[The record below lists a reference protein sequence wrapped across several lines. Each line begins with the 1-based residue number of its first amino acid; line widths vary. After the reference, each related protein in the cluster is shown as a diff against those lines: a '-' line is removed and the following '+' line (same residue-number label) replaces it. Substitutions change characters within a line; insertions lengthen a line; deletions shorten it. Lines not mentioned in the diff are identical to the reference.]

1 MRNQLTN
8 PKGNIILLALFVLFA
23 SSLIGLLISMMMR
36 GFLRY
41 SEDIAS
47 YQKASYLAKAGAEVW
62 FLLTNTTKANF
73 DYTLEKGDKENILNN
88 FTCKREKEENWI
100 CPDFNLN
107 LQITWLWT
115 SLNNCSN
122 DKLIT
127 SNDKLITSND
137 KLITLSWGHSIIIP
151 AFYATEVGLW
161 WNQMGQVKISTIAI
175 KWGNNTLKKTIA
187 TYDQNNTLTLKE
199 WEEWEKWNRGK
210 WNWEKS
216 NTNSYFILSNTWQ
229 AAVQICPSWENIPQ
243 ENIKILSTATFR
255 DKTIWKEYLS
265 TQKLPDFLK
274 SDNYLATK

>member
-73 DYTLEKGDKENILNN
+73 DYTLGEGDKENILNN

-107 LQITWLWT
+107 LKITWLWN

-122 DKLIT
+122 D
-127 SNDKLITSND
+127 N
-137 KLITLSWGHSIIIP
+137 LITLNWGQSIIIP
-151 AFYATEVGLW
+151 AFYANGIKLW
-161 WNQMGQVKISTIAI
+161 WNWSLEQIPIPTIELS
-175 KWGNNTLKKTIA
+175 GNTLKKTIA
-187 TYDQNNTLTLKE
+187 IYDQNNTLTLKE
-199 WEEWEKWNRGK
+199 WEGEKT
-210 WNWEKS
+210 S

-229 AAVQICPSWENIPQ
+229 ATIQICPSWPNIPQ

-274 SDNYLATK
+274 SDNYLKTKQNN

>member
-73 DYTLEKGDKENILNN
+73 NYTLGKEGKEDKENILKN
-88 FTCKREKEENWI
+88 FTCKRGKEENWI

-107 LQITWLWT
+107 LEITWLWN
-115 SLNNCSN
+115 SLNNCSKDN
-122 DKLIT
+122 R
-127 SNDKLITSND
+127 
-137 KLITLSWGHSIIIP
+137 ITLSWGQSIIIP
-151 AFYATEVGLW
+151 AFYANGIKLW
-161 WNQMGQVKISTIAI
+161 WNWSLEQVALPTIELS
-175 KWGNNTLKKTIA
+175 GNTLKKTIA
-187 TYDQNNTLTLKE
+187 TYDQNSTLTL
-199 WEEWEKWNRGK
+199 EEWKENEKL
-210 WNWEKS
+210 

-229 AAVQICPSWENIPQ
+229 ATIQICPSWKNIPQ

-255 DKTIWKEYLS
+255 NKTIWKEYLS
-265 TQKLPDFLK
+265 TQELPDFLK
-274 SDNYLATK
+274 SDNYLKTKQNN

>member
-73 DYTLEKGDKENILNN
+73 DYTLGEEDKKNILNN

-107 LQITWLWT
+107 LQITWLWN
-115 SLNNCSN
+115 SLNNCSKDN
-122 DKLIT
+122 R
-127 SNDKLITSND
+127 
-137 KLITLSWGHSIIIP
+137 ITLNWGQSIIIP
-151 AFYATEVGLW
+151 AFYATGVGLW
-161 WNQMGQVKISTIAI
+161 WNQIGKVPIPTI
-175 KWGNNTLKKTIA
+175 KWDGNSLKKTIA

-199 WEEWEKWNRGK
+199 WEEWGK
-210 WNWEKS
+210 WNGENS
-216 NTNSYFILSNTWQ
+216 NTNSYFILSNTSG
-229 AAVQICPSWENIPQ
+229 AAVQICPSWPNIPQ

-274 SDNYLATK
+274 SDNYLKTKQNN

>member
-73 DYTLEKGDKENILNN
+73 DYTLREEDKKNILNN

-107 LQITWLWT
+107 LEITWLWD
-115 SLNNCSN
+115 SLNNCSKSK
-122 DKLIT
+122 DKR
-127 SNDKLITSND
+127 
-137 KLITLSWGHSIIIP
+137 ITLSWGQSIIIP
-151 AFYATEVGLW
+151 AFYANKVWLW

-199 WEEWEKWNRGK
+199 WEGEKT
-210 WNWEKS
+210 S

-229 AAVQICPSWENIPQ
+229 AAVQICPSWEKIPQ

-274 SDNYLATK
+274 SDNYLKTEQNN

>member
-1 MRNQLTN
+1 MRKQLTN
-8 PKGNIILLALFVLFA
+8 PRGNIILLALFVLFA

-73 DYTLEKGDKENILNN
+73 DYTLEENDKKSILNN
-88 FTCKREKEENWI
+88 FTCKRGKEENWI

-107 LQITWLWT
+107 LEITWLWN
-115 SLNNCSN
+115 SLNNCS
-122 DKLIT
+122 K
-127 SNDKLITSND
+127 SKD
-137 KLITLSWGHSIIIP
+137 KLITLSWGQSIIIP
-151 AFYATEVGLW
+151 AFYATGIKLW
-161 WNQMGQVKISTIAI
+161 WNWTLKQVALPTID
-175 KWGNNTLKKTIA
+175 WGGNTLKKTIA
-187 TYDQNNTLTLKE
+187 IYDQNNTLTL
-199 WEEWEKWNRGK
+199 EEWKENEKL
-210 WNWEKS
+210 
-216 NTNSYFILSNTWQ
+216 NTNSYFILSNTSNTSETT
-229 AAVQICPSWENIPQ
+229 VQICPSWENIPQ

>member
-8 PKGNIILLALFVLFA
+8 PRGNIILLALFVLFA

-73 DYTLEKGDKENILNN
+73 DYTLEKEDKENILNN

-107 LQITWLWT
+107 LKITWLWD
-115 SLNNCSN
+115 SLNNCSKDN
-122 DKLIT
+122 R
-127 SNDKLITSND
+127 
-137 KLITLSWGHSIIIP
+137 ITLNWGQSIIIP
-151 AFYATEVGLW
+151 AFYANGIKLW
-161 WNQMGQVKISTIAI
+161 WNWSLEQIPIPTIELS
-175 KWGNNTLKKTIA
+175 GNTLKKTIA

-199 WEEWEKWNRGK
+199 WEEWEKWNREK
-210 WNWEKS
+210 WNGKNS

-274 SDNYLATK
+274 SDNYLRQNN

>member
-73 DYTLEKGDKENILNN
+73 DYTLGKEDKEDKESILNN
-88 FTCKREKEENWI
+88 FTCKRGKEENWI

-107 LQITWLWT
+107 LEITWLWN

-127 SNDKLITSND
+127 LN
-137 KLITLSWGHSIIIP
+137 WGQSIIIP
-151 AFYATEVGLW
+151 AFYANKGGLW
-161 WNQMGQVKISTIAI
+161 WNQMGQVRISTI
-175 KWGNNTLKKTIA
+175 
-187 TYDQNNTLTLKE
+187 E
-199 WEEWEKWNRGK
+199 WEN
-210 WNWEKS
+210 N
-216 NTNSYFILSNTWQ
+216 NL
-229 AAVQICPSWENIPQ
+229 
-243 ENIKILSTATFR
+243 
-255 DKTIWKEYLS
+255 
-265 TQKLPDFLK
+265 
-274 SDNYLATK
+274 

>member
-73 DYTLEKGDKENILNN
+73 DYTLEGNDKKSILNN
-88 FTCKREKEENWI
+88 FTCKRGKEENWI

-107 LQITWLWT
+107 LEITWLWN
-115 SLNNCSN
+115 SLNNCS
-122 DKLIT
+122 D
-127 SNDKLITSND
+127 D
-137 KLITLSWGHSIIIP
+137 KLITLSWGQSIIIP
-151 AFYATEVGLW
+151 AFYATEVGLL
-161 WNQMGQVKISTIAI
+161 WNQIGKVPIPTI
-175 KWGNNTLKKTIA
+175 KWDSNSLKKTIA

-199 WEEWEKWNRGK
+199 WEEWEKWNGE
-210 WNWEKS
+210 NS
-216 NTNSYFILSNTWQ
+216 NTNTNSYFILSNTSTGT
-229 AAVQICPSWENIPQ
+229 VQICPSWEHIPQ

-274 SDNYLATK
+274 SDNYLKTKQNN

>member
-73 DYTLEKGDKENILNN
+73 DYTLGKEGKEDKENILKN
-88 FTCKREKEENWI
+88 FTCKRGKEENWI

-107 LQITWLWT
+107 LEITWLWN
-115 SLNNCSN
+115 SLNNCSKDN
-122 DKLIT
+122 R
-127 SNDKLITSND
+127 
-137 KLITLSWGHSIIIP
+137 ITLSWGQSIIIP
-151 AFYATEVGLW
+151 AFYANGIKLW
-161 WNQMGQVKISTIAI
+161 WNWSLEQVALPTIELS
-175 KWGNNTLKKTIA
+175 GNTLKKTIA
-187 TYDQNNTLTLKE
+187 TYDQNSTLTL
-199 WEEWEKWNRGK
+199 EEWKENEKL
-210 WNWEKS
+210 

-229 AAVQICPSWENIPQ
+229 ATIQICPSWKNIPQ

-255 DKTIWKEYLS
+255 NKTIWKEYLS

-274 SDNYLATK
+274 SDNYLKTKQNN

>member
-8 PKGNIILLALFVLFA
+8 PRGNIILLALFVLFA

-73 DYTLEKGDKENILNN
+73 NYTLGEEDKKNILNN

-115 SLNNCSN
+115 SLNNCSGDN
-122 DKLIT
+122 
-127 SNDKLITSND
+127 
-137 KLITLSWGHSIIIP
+137 LITLSWGQSIIIP
-151 AFYATEVGLW
+151 AFYANGIKLW
-161 WNQMGQVKISTIAI
+161 WNWTLEQVPLPTI
-175 KWGNNTLKKTIA
+175 KRDNNNLKKTIA

-199 WEEWEKWNRGK
+199 WEEWEKWNREK
-210 WNWEKS
+210 WNREKWNGEKS
-216 NTNSYFILSNTWQ
+216 NTNSYFILSNTSETT
-229 AAVQICPSWENIPQ
+229 VQICPFWENIPQ

-274 SDNYLATK
+274 SDNYLATKNN

>member
-73 DYTLEKGDKENILNN
+73 DYTLGEGDKETILNN
-88 FTCKREKEENWI
+88 FTCKRGKEKNWI

-107 LQITWLWT
+107 LKITWLWT
-115 SLNNCSN
+115 WVNNCSN
-122 DKLIT
+122 
-127 SNDKLITSND
+127 NNP
-137 KLITLSWGHSIIIP
+137 ITLNWGQSIIIP
-151 AFYATEVGLW
+151 AFYTNKVELWWNQIW
-161 WNQMGQVKISTIAI
+161 WNQMGQVIISTIESDT
-175 KWGNNTLKKTIA
+175 NNLKKTIA

-199 WEEWEKWNRGK
+199 WEGEKT
-210 WNWEKS
+210 S
-216 NTNSYFILSNTWQ
+216 NTNSYFILSNTSEK
-229 AAVQICPSWENIPQ
+229 AVQICPSWENIPQ

>member
-8 PKGNIILLALFVLFA
+8 PRGNIILLALFVLFA

-73 DYTLEKGDKENILNN
+73 DYTLGKEDKENKENILKN
-88 FTCKREKEENWI
+88 FTCKRGKEENWI

-107 LQITWLWT
+107 LQITWLWNA
-115 SLNNCSN
+115 LNNCSN
-122 DKLIT
+122 E
-127 SNDKLITSND
+127 
-137 KLITLSWGHSIIIP
+137 KLITLNWGQSIIIP
-151 AFYATEVGLW
+151 AFYANEVWLW

-175 KWGNNTLKKTIA
+175 EWDSNSLKKTIA
-187 TYDQNNTLTLKE
+187 TYDQNNTLTL
-199 WEEWEKWNRGK
+199 EEWKNETT
-210 WNWEKS
+210 S
-216 NTNSYFILSNTWQ
+216 NTNSYFILSNTSET
-229 AAVQICPSWENIPQ
+229 AVQICPSWENIPQ

-274 SDNYLATK
+274 SDNYLKTEQNN

>member
-1 MRNQLTN
+1 
-8 PKGNIILLALFVLFA
+8 
-23 SSLIGLLISMMMR
+23 MR

-73 DYTLEKGDKENILNN
+73 DYTLEENDKKSILNN
-88 FTCKREKEENWI
+88 FTCKRGKEENWI

-107 LQITWLWT
+107 LEITWLWN

-122 DKLIT
+122 
-127 SNDKLITSND
+127 NNP
-137 KLITLSWGHSIIIP
+137 ITLSWGQSIIIP
-151 AFYATEVGLW
+151 AFYATGVGLL
-161 WNQMGQVKISTIAI
+161 WNQIGKVPIPTIERD
-175 KWGNNTLKKTIA
+175 NNSLKKTIA

-199 WEEWEKWNRGK
+199 WKENEKL
-210 WNWEKS
+210 
-216 NTNSYFILSNTWQ
+216 NTNSYFILSNTYTWQ
-229 AAVQICPSWENIPQ
+229 TTVQICPSWENIPQ

-265 TQKLPDFLK
+265 IQKLPDFLK
-274 SDNYLATK
+274 SDNYLKTEQNN

>member
-8 PKGNIILLALFVLFA
+8 PRGNIILLALFVLFA

-73 DYTLEKGDKENILNN
+73 DYTLGEEDKKSILDN
-88 FTCKREKEENWI
+88 FTCKRGKEENWI

-107 LQITWLWT
+107 LQITWLWD
-115 SLNNCSN
+115 SLNNCS
-122 DKLIT
+122 K
-127 SNDKLITSND
+127 SKD
-137 KLITLSWGHSIIIP
+137 KLITLSWGQSIIIP
-151 AFYATEVGLW
+151 AFYANKVWLW

-175 KWGNNTLKKTIA
+175 EWDSNSLKKTIA

-199 WEEWEKWNRGK
+199 WEGEKT
-210 WNWEKS
+210 S

-229 AAVQICPSWENIPQ
+229 VAVQICPSWENIPQ

-274 SDNYLATK
+274 SDNYLATKNN

>member
-73 DYTLEKGDKENILNN
+73 DYTLGKEDKESILNN
-88 FTCKREKEENWI
+88 FTCKRGKEENWI

-107 LQITWLWT
+107 LEITWLWN
-115 SLNNCSN
+115 SLNNCS
-122 DKLIT
+122 K
-127 SNDKLITSND
+127 SKD
-137 KLITLSWGHSIIIP
+137 KLITLSWGQSIIIP
-151 AFYATEVGLW
+151 AFYATGVGLW
-161 WNQMGQVKISTIAI
+161 WNWTLKQVAPPTIEWDN
-175 KWGNNTLKKTIA
+175 KWDSNNLKKTIA
-187 TYDQNNTLTLKE
+187 TYDQNNTLTL
-199 WEEWEKWNRGK
+199 EEWKENEKL
-210 WNWEKS
+210 
-216 NTNSYFILSNTWQ
+216 NTNSYFILSNTSKDT
-229 AAVQICPSWENIPQ
+229 VQICPSWEKIPQ

-274 SDNYLATK
+274 SDNYLATKNN

>member
-62 FLLTNTTKANF
+62 FLLTNTIKANF
-73 DYTLEKGDKENILNN
+73 DYTLEKGDKESILNN
-88 FTCKREKEENWI
+88 FTCKRGKEENWI

-107 LQITWLWT
+107 LEITWLWN
-115 SLNNCSN
+115 SLNNCS
-122 DKLIT
+122 K
-127 SNDKLITSND
+127 SKD
-137 KLITLSWGHSIIIP
+137 KLITLSWGQSIIIP
-151 AFYATEVGLW
+151 AFYATEVGLS
-161 WNQMGQVKISTIAI
+161 WNWSLEQIPIPTIELS
-175 KWGNNTLKKTIA
+175 GNTLKKTIA

-199 WEEWEKWNRGK
+199 WEGEKT
-210 WNWEKS
+210 S

-229 AAVQICPSWENIPQ
+229 ATIQICPSWKNIPQ

-274 SDNYLATK
+274 SDNYLATKNN

>member
-8 PKGNIILLALFVLFA
+8 PRGNIILLALFVLFA

-73 DYTLEKGDKENILNN
+73 DYTLEKEDKENILNN

-100 CPDFNLN
+100 CPDFKLN
-107 LQITWLWT
+107 LQIIWLWD
-115 SLNNCSN
+115 SLNNCSKDN
-122 DKLIT
+122 R
-127 SNDKLITSND
+127 
-137 KLITLSWGHSIIIP
+137 ITLNWGQSIIIP
-151 AFYATEVGLW
+151 AFYANGIKLW
-161 WNQMGQVKISTIAI
+161 WNWSLEQIPIPTIELS
-175 KWGNNTLKKTIA
+175 GNTLKKTIA
-187 TYDQNNTLTLKE
+187 TYDQNNTLTL
-199 WEEWEKWNRGK
+199 EEWKENEKL
-210 WNWEKS
+210 

-229 AAVQICPSWENIPQ
+229 ATIQICPSWPNIPQ

-274 SDNYLATK
+274 SDNYLKTKQNN

>member
-8 PKGNIILLALFVLFA
+8 PRGNIILLALFVLFA

-73 DYTLEKGDKENILNN
+73 DYTLREEDKKNILNN

-107 LQITWLWT
+107 LQITWLWD
-115 SLNNCSN
+115 SLNNCSKDN
-122 DKLIT
+122 R
-127 SNDKLITSND
+127 
-137 KLITLSWGHSIIIP
+137 ITLNWGQSIIIP
-151 AFYATEVGLW
+151 AFYANGIKLW
-161 WNQMGQVKISTIAI
+161 WNWSLEQIPIPTIELS
-175 KWGNNTLKKTIA
+175 GNTLKKTIA
-187 TYDQNNTLTLKE
+187 TYDQNNTLTL
-199 WEEWEKWNRGK
+199 EEWKENKK
-210 WNWEKS
+210 L

-229 AAVQICPSWENIPQ
+229 ATIQICPSWPNIPQ

>member
-8 PKGNIILLALFVLFA
+8 PRGNIILLALFVLFA

-73 DYTLEKGDKENILNN
+73 NYTLEENDKKSILNN
-88 FTCKREKEENWI
+88 FTCKRGKEENWI

-107 LQITWLWT
+107 LQITWLWN

-127 SNDKLITSND
+127 SNDKLIT
-137 KLITLSWGHSIIIP
+137 LSWGQSIIIP
-151 AFYATEVGLW
+151 AFYATGIKLW
-161 WNQMGQVKISTIAI
+161 WNWTLKQVALPTID
-175 KWGNNTLKKTIA
+175 WGGNTLKKTIA
-187 TYDQNNTLTLKE
+187 IYDQNNTLTL
-199 WEEWEKWNRGK
+199 EEWKNDIT
-210 WNWEKS
+210 S
-216 NTNSYFILSNTWQ
+216 NTNSYFILSNTSETT
-229 AAVQICPSWENIPQ
+229 VQICPFWENIPQ

>member
-8 PKGNIILLALFVLFA
+8 PRGNIILLALFVLFA

-47 YQKASYLAKAGAEVW
+47 YQKASYLAKAGAEIW

-73 DYTLEKGDKENILNN
+73 DYTLGEEDKKNILNN

-107 LQITWLWT
+107 LEITWLWDT
-115 SLNNCSN
+115 LNNCSN
-122 DKLIT
+122 D
-127 SNDKLITSND
+127 NPITSND
-137 KLITLSWGHSIIIP
+137 KLITLSWGQSIIIP

-175 KWGNNTLKKTIA
+175 EWDSNSLKKTIA

-199 WEEWEKWNRGK
+199 WEEWEKWNREK
-210 WNWEKS
+210 WNGEKS
-216 NTNSYFILSNTWQ
+216 NTNSYFILSNTSET
-229 AAVQICPSWENIPQ
+229 AVQICPSWQNIPQ

-274 SDNYLATK
+274 SDNYLATKQNN

>member
-8 PKGNIILLALFVLFA
+8 PRGNIILLALFVLFA

-88 FTCKREKEENWI
+88 FTCKRGKEENWI
-100 CPDFNLN
+100 CQDFNLN
-107 LQITWLWT
+107 LEITWLWD
-115 SLNNCSN
+115 SLNNCSKSK
-122 DKLIT
+122 DKR
-127 SNDKLITSND
+127 
-137 KLITLSWGHSIIIP
+137 ITLNWGQSIIIP
-151 AFYATEVGLW
+151 AFYATEVGLL
-161 WNQMGQVKISTIAI
+161 WNQIGKVPLPTID
-175 KWGNNTLKKTIA
+175 WGSNTLKKTIA
-187 TYDQNNTLTLKE
+187 TYDKNNTLTLKE
-199 WEEWEKWNRGK
+199 WEEWEKWNGE
-210 WNWEKS
+210 NS
-216 NTNSYFILSNTWQ
+216 NTNTNSYFILSNTSKDT
-229 AAVQICPSWENIPQ
+229 VQICPSWEHIPQ

-274 SDNYLATK
+274 SDNYLKTKQNN

>member
-8 PKGNIILLALFVLFA
+8 PRGNIILLALFVLFA

-62 FLLTNTTKANF
+62 FLLTKTTKANF
-73 DYTLEKGDKENILNN
+73 DYTLGKEDKESILNN
-88 FTCKREKEENWI
+88 FTCKRGKEENWI

-107 LQITWLWT
+107 LEITWLWDT
-115 SLNNCSN
+115 LNNCSN
-122 DKLIT
+122 D
-127 SNDKLITSND
+127 NPITSND
-137 KLITLSWGHSIIIP
+137 KLITLSWGQSIIIP

-175 KWGNNTLKKTIA
+175 EWDSNSLKKTIA

-199 WEEWEKWNRGK
+199 WEEWEKWNREK
-210 WNWEKS
+210 WNGEKS
-216 NTNSYFILSNTWQ
+216 NTNSYFILSNTSET
-229 AAVQICPSWENIPQ
+229 AVQICPSWQNIPQ

-274 SDNYLATK
+274 SDNYLATKQNN

>member
-62 FLLTNTTKANF
+62 FLLTNITKANF
-73 DYTLEKGDKENILNN
+73 DYTLEENDKKSILQN

-107 LQITWLWT
+107 LQITWLWNT
-115 SLNNCSN
+115 LNNCSKDN
-122 DKLIT
+122 P
-127 SNDKLITSND
+127 
-137 KLITLSWGHSIIIP
+137 ITLNWGQSIIIP
-151 AFYATEVGLW
+151 AFYATEVELW

-175 KWGNNTLKKTIA
+175 EWDSNSLKKTIA

-199 WEEWEKWNRGK
+199 WEGEKT
-210 WNWEKS
+210 S

-274 SDNYLATK
+274 SDNYLKTEQNN

>member
-8 PKGNIILLALFVLFA
+8 PRGNIILLALFVLFA

-73 DYTLEKGDKENILNN
+73 DYTLGKEGKEDKENILKN
-88 FTCKREKEENWI
+88 FTCKRGKEENWI

-107 LQITWLWT
+107 LEITWLWN
-115 SLNNCSN
+115 SLNNCSD
-122 DKLIT
+122 DKP
-127 SNDKLITSND
+127 
-137 KLITLSWGHSIIIP
+137 ITLNWGQSIIIP
-151 AFYATEVGLW
+151 AFYATGIKLW
-161 WNQMGQVKISTIAI
+161 WNWPLEQIPIPTIELS
-175 KWGNNTLKKTIA
+175 GNTLKKTIA

-199 WEEWEKWNRGK
+199 WEGEKL
-210 WNWEKS
+210 

-229 AAVQICPSWENIPQ
+229 ATIQICPSWKNIPQ

-255 DKTIWKEYLS
+255 NKTIWKEYLS

-274 SDNYLATK
+274 SDNYLKTKQNN

>member
-62 FLLTNTTKANF
+62 FLLINTTKANF

-88 FTCKREKEENWI
+88 FTCKRGKEENWI

-107 LQITWLWT
+107 LEITWLLDT
-115 SLNNCSN
+115 LNNCSN
-122 DKLIT
+122 D
-127 SNDKLITSND
+127 NPITSND
-137 KLITLSWGHSIIIP
+137 KLITLSWGQSIIIP

-175 KWGNNTLKKTIA
+175 EWDSNSLKKTIA

-199 WEEWEKWNRGK
+199 WEEWEKWNREK
-210 WNWEKS
+210 WNGEKS
-216 NTNSYFILSNTWQ
+216 NTNSYFILSNTSET
-229 AAVQICPSWENIPQ
+229 AVQICPSWQNIPQ

-274 SDNYLATK
+274 SDNYLATKQNN

>member
-8 PKGNIILLALFVLFA
+8 PRGNIILLALFVLFA

-47 YQKASYLAKAGAEVW
+47 YQKASYLAKAGAEVG

-88 FTCKREKEENWI
+88 FTCKRGKEENGI

-107 LQITWLWT
+107 LEITGLGK
-115 SLNNCSN
+115 SLNNCSK
-122 DKLIT
+122 DKL
-127 SNDKLITSND
+127 
-137 KLITLSWGHSIIIP
+137 TLSGGQSIIIP
-151 AFYATEVGLW
+151 AFYATEVGLGG
-161 WNQMGQVKISTIAI
+161 NQMGQVKISTIAI
-175 KWGNNTLKKTIA
+175 EGDSNSLKKTIA

-199 WEEWEKWNRGK
+199 WEGEKT
-210 WNWEKS
+210 S
-216 NTNSYFILSNTWQ
+216 NTNSYFILSNTGQ
-229 AAVQICPSWENIPQ
+229 AAVQICPSGENIPQ

-255 DKTIWKEYLS
+255 DKTIGKEYLS

-274 SDNYLATK
+274 SDNYLATKQNN

>member
-1 MRNQLTN
+1 MRNPLTN
-8 PKGNIILLALFVLFA
+8 PRGNIILLALFVLFA

-47 YQKASYLAKAGAEVW
+47 YQKASYLAKAGAEVG

-73 DYTLEKGDKENILNN
+73 DYTLGEEDKKNILKN
-88 FTCKREKEENWI
+88 FTCKREKEENGI

-107 LQITWLWT
+107 LEITGLGN

-122 DKLIT
+122 E
-127 SNDKLITSND
+127 
-137 KLITLSWGHSIIIP
+137 KLITLNGGQSIIIP
-151 AFYATEVGLW
+151 AFYANEVGLGG
-161 WNQMGQVKISTIAI
+161 NQMGQVKISTIE
-175 KWGNNTLKKTIA
+175 GDSNSLKKTIA
-187 TYDQNNTLTLKE
+187 TYDQNNTLTL
-199 WEEWEKWNRGK
+199 EEWKNGIT
-210 WNWEKS
+210 S
-216 NTNSYFILSNTWQ
+216 NTNSYFILSNTSETT
-229 AAVQICPSWENIPQ
+229 VQICPSGENIPQ

-255 DKTIWKEYLS
+255 DKTIGKEYLS

>member
-47 YQKASYLAKAGAEVW
+47 YQKASYLTKAGAEVW
-62 FLLTNTTKANF
+62 FLLINTTKANF

-88 FTCKREKEENWI
+88 FTCKRGKEENWI

-107 LQITWLWT
+107 LEITWLWDT
-115 SLNNCSN
+115 LNNCSN
-122 DKLIT
+122 D
-127 SNDKLITSND
+127 NPITSND
-137 KLITLSWGHSIIIP
+137 KLITLSWGQSIIIP

-175 KWGNNTLKKTIA
+175 EWDSNSLKKTIA

-199 WEEWEKWNRGK
+199 WEEWEKWNREK
-210 WNWEKS
+210 WNGEKS
-216 NTNSYFILSNTWQ
+216 NTNSYFILSNTSET
-229 AAVQICPSWENIPQ
+229 AVQICPSWQNIPQ

-274 SDNYLATK
+274 SDNYLATKQNN

>member
-8 PKGNIILLALFVLFA
+8 PRGNIILLALFVLFA

-41 SEDIAS
+41 SEDIVS

-88 FTCKREKEENWI
+88 FTCKREKEKNWI

-107 LQITWLWT
+107 LQITWLWD

-127 SNDKLITSND
+127 SNDKLIT
-137 KLITLSWGHSIIIP
+137 LSWGQSIIIP
-151 AFYATEVGLW
+151 AFYAIEVGLW

-175 KWGNNTLKKTIA
+175 EWDSNSLKKTIA

-199 WEEWEKWNRGK
+199 WEGEKT
-210 WNWEKS
+210 S

-274 SDNYLATK
+274 SDNYLKTEQNN

>member
-73 DYTLEKGDKENILNN
+73 DYTLGKEGKEDKENILKN
-88 FTCKREKEENWI
+88 FTCKRGKEENWI

-107 LQITWLWT
+107 LEITWLWN
-115 SLNNCSN
+115 SLNNCSKDN
-122 DKLIT
+122 R
-127 SNDKLITSND
+127 
-137 KLITLSWGHSIIIP
+137 ITLSWGQSIIIP
-151 AFYATEVGLW
+151 AFYANGIKLW
-161 WNQMGQVKISTIAI
+161 WNWSLEQVALPTIELS
-175 KWGNNTLKKTIA
+175 GNTLKKTIA
-187 TYDQNNTLTLKE
+187 TYDQNSTLTL
-199 WEEWEKWNRGK
+199 EEWKENEKL
-210 WNWEKS
+210 

-229 AAVQICPSWENIPQ
+229 ATIQICPSWKNIPQ

-255 DKTIWKEYLS
+255 NKTIWKEYLS

>member
-8 PKGNIILLALFVLFA
+8 PRGNIILLALFVLFA

-107 LQITWLWT
+107 LQITWLWD
-115 SLNNCSN
+115 SLNNCSKSK
-122 DKLIT
+122 DKR
-127 SNDKLITSND
+127 
-137 KLITLSWGHSIIIP
+137 ITLNWGQSIIIP
-151 AFYATEVGLW
+151 AFYATGVGLW
-161 WNQMGQVKISTIAI
+161 WNQIGKVPIPTID
-175 KWGNNTLKKTIA
+175 WGGNTLKKTIA
-187 TYDQNNTLTLKE
+187 NYDKNNTLTLKE
-199 WEEWEKWNRGK
+199 WEEWEKWNGE
-210 WNWEKS
+210 NS
-216 NTNSYFILSNTWQ
+216 NTNTNSYFILSNTSTGTI
-229 AAVQICPSWENIPQ
+229 QICPSWENIPQ

-274 SDNYLATK
+274 SDNYLKTEQNN

>member
-1 MRNQLTN
+1 MRKQLTN
-8 PKGNIILLALFVLFA
+8 PRGNIILLALFVLFA

-73 DYTLEKGDKENILNN
+73 DYTLEENDKKSILNN
-88 FTCKREKEENWI
+88 FTCKRGKEENWI

-107 LQITWLWT
+107 LEITWLWN
-115 SLNNCSN
+115 SLNNCS
-122 DKLIT
+122 K
-127 SNDKLITSND
+127 SKD
-137 KLITLSWGHSIIIP
+137 KLITLSWGQSIIIP
-151 AFYATEVGLW
+151 AFYATGIKLW
-161 WNQMGQVKISTIAI
+161 WNWTLKQVALPTID
-175 KWGNNTLKKTIA
+175 WGGNTLKKTIA
-187 TYDQNNTLTLKE
+187 IYDQNNTLTL
-199 WEEWEKWNRGK
+199 EEWKENEKL
-210 WNWEKS
+210 
-216 NTNSYFILSNTWQ
+216 NTNSYFILSNTSNTSNTSETT
-229 AAVQICPSWENIPQ
+229 VQICPSWENIPQ

>member
-8 PKGNIILLALFVLFA
+8 PRGNIILLALFVLFA

-73 DYTLEKGDKENILNN
+73 DYTLGKEDKENILNN

-107 LQITWLWT
+107 LQITWLWN
-115 SLNNCSN
+115 S
-122 DKLIT
+122 
-127 SNDKLITSND
+127 
-137 KLITLSWGHSIIIP
+137 
-151 AFYATEVGLW
+151 
-161 WNQMGQVKISTIAI
+161 
-175 KWGNNTLKKTIA
+175 
-187 TYDQNNTLTLKE
+187 DQNNTLTL
-199 WEEWEKWNRGK
+199 EEWKNGIT
-210 WNWEKS
+210 S
-216 NTNSYFILSNTWQ
+216 NTNSYFILSNTSETT
-229 AAVQICPSWENIPQ
+229 VQICPSWENIPQ

-274 SDNYLATK
+274 SDNYLAIK

>member
-73 DYTLEKGDKENILNN
+73 DYTLEEDKKNILNN

-107 LQITWLWT
+107 LEITWLWNT
-115 SLNNCSN
+115 LNNCSGDN
-122 DKLIT
+122 
-127 SNDKLITSND
+127 
-137 KLITLSWGHSIIIP
+137 LITLSWGQSIIIP

-175 KWGNNTLKKTIA
+175 EWDSNSLKKTIA

-199 WEEWEKWNRGK
+199 WEGEKT
-210 WNWEKS
+210 S
-216 NTNSYFILSNTWQ
+216 NTNSYFILSNTSETTETT
-229 AAVQICPSWENIPQ
+229 VQICPSWENIPQ

>member
-8 PKGNIILLALFVLFA
+8 PRGNIILLALFVLFA

-73 DYTLEKGDKENILNN
+73 DYTLEKEDKENILNN

-100 CPDFNLN
+100 CPDFKLN
-107 LQITWLWT
+107 LQIIWLWD

-127 SNDKLITSND
+127 SNDKLIT
-137 KLITLSWGHSIIIP
+137 LSWGQSIIIP

-175 KWGNNTLKKTIA
+175 EWDSNSLKKTIA

-199 WEEWEKWNRGK
+199 WEGEKT
-210 WNWEKS
+210 S

-274 SDNYLATK
+274 SDNCLKTEQNN

>member
-107 LQITWLWT
+107 LKITWLWNT
-115 SLNNCSN
+115 LNNCSGDN
-122 DKLIT
+122 
-127 SNDKLITSND
+127 
-137 KLITLSWGHSIIIP
+137 LITLSWGQSIIIP

-175 KWGNNTLKKTIA
+175 EWDSNNLKKTIA

-199 WEEWEKWNRGK
+199 WEEWEKWNREK
-210 WNWEKS
+210 WNGKNS

-274 SDNYLATK
+274 SDNYLATKNN